1 MRPVPWSGPQ
11 GARSFAEHRRPL
23 AKLHVSPAL
32 RLRAWRADR
41 RVEPPDGTG
50 GEQPRPERYAGDC
63 SLSCF
68 TRPVTQL
75 SICPIG
81 ASDEGR
87 TCGSGAG
94 AHSKRR
100 PRRQLSNEVCC
111 CALVQSDVVTV
122 SRLLPVY
129 PDQRTVS
136 EPVGMSQGCQ
146 SEVRHVLPQRQ
157 RCPSLCTT
165 IMWNGTTL
173 GGKR

>member
-11 GARSFAEHRRPL
+11 GARSFAQHRRPL

-68 TRPVTQL
+68 TRPVTRL

-81 ASDEGR
+81 ATDDDRVEAPPKPIPSVAR
-87 TCGSGAG
+87 NASYLT
-94 AHSKRR
+94 R
-100 PRRQLSNEVCC
+100 L
-111 CALVQSDVVTV
+111 
-122 SRLLPVY
+122 RLLRP
-129 PDQRTVS
+129 
-136 EPVGMSQGCQ
+136 C
-146 SEVRHVLPQRQ
+146 VR
-157 RCPSLCTT
+157 SLVR
-165 IMWNGTTL
+165 WL
-173 GGKR
+173 GF

>member
-1 MRPVPWSGPQ
+1 MRPVPWFGPQ

-41 RVEPPDGTG
+41 RVEPLDGTG

-87 TCGSGAG
+87 PAEAAPEPMPSVARDASYLTRSAVVP
-94 AHSKRR
+94 KRR
-100 PRRQLSNEVCC
+100 FDCQPITSG
-111 CALVQSDVVTV
+111 
-122 SRLLPVY
+122 LP
-129 PDQRTVS
+129 
-136 EPVGMSQGCQ
+136 
-146 SEVRHVLPQRQ
+146 
-157 RCPSLCTT
+157 
-165 IMWNGTTL
+165 
-173 GGKR
+173 